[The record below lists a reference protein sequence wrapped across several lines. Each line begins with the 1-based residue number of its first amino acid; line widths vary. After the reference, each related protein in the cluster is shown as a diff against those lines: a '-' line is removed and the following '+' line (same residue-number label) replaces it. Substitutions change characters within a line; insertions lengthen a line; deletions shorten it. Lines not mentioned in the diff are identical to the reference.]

1 MKIQKRKRFAK
12 TTLFLLAGMLSMT
25 CGCAEKKDAE
35 SLFELAAEESADS
48 GDEGKKDLSD
58 VNAGDPQEEVERRE
72 VATSFVHI
80 CGEVVCP
87 GVYEVPS
94 DCRIYDV
101 VMLAG
106 GFTEE
111 ASQDY
116 LNLAAPVS
124 DGMQIRI
131 LTEAEA
137 EEEKKRQANEA
148 LGLINI
154 NTASLAELCTLPGI
168 GESRAKDIITY
179 RTDNG
184 AFASPE
190 EIMQVSGIKDTMYE
204 KIKDKIC
211 VE

>member
-1 MKIQKRKRFAK
+1 
-12 TTLFLLAGMLSMT
+12 MT
-25 CGCAEKKDAE
+25 CGCAKEREEE
-35 SLFELAAEESADS
+35 SLFLLLAEETVGRSDDS
-48 GDEGKKDLSD
+48 TETVQDIET
-58 VNAGDPQEEVERRE
+58 N
-72 VATSFVHI
+72 VAHGEMSPLVTTAFVHI

-94 DCRIYDV
+94 DSRIYDV
-101 VMLAG
+101 LMLAG

-111 ASQDY
+111 ASEDY

-131 LTEAEA
+131 LSQEEAEA
-137 EEEKKRQANEA
+137 ERKRQANEA

-154 NTASLAELCTLPGI
+154 NTASVAELCTLPGI
-168 GESRAKDIITY
+168 GESRAEDIITY

-184 AFASPE
+184 AFGSPE
-190 EIMQVSGIKDTMYE
+190 EIMQVSGIKDSMYE